1 MNNLKLKREKAK
13 PQFKI
18 GKFLILSCTFAF
30 CLFTFTFLTS
40 CARKEISTAQTEP
53 STISKGNNYKIG
65 VILPLTGK
73 YTVYGES
80 TLHGIECASGIFSPC
95 EAPIKAELVIK
106 DDMGLPDKAAAAVE
120 ELATKDKVNVIIGP
134 LSSSSIEAAARK
146 AQELQVPLISLSQK
160 EGVTS
165 IGDFVFGVSL
175 TAAAQVDTIA
185 EWATKTKKLKTFS
198 VFYPLNTYGQT
209 YKQLFINAI
218 NNSKG
223 KIVGVN
229 SYGETTLDFT
239 ELFKSGNIKSDAI
252 FIPDS
257 YRAVG
262 YIASYL
268 PSEGAGKIQLLG
280 VNRWNNPDLA
290 ELAGDAIEGAVFVDG
305 FFDSSRSPSVQKF
318 VGSFREAY
326 GLAPTILE
334 SQGFDAAR
342 LALKA
347 LQLTGGAHAVDV
359 RNSLLQIPE
368 VDGSTGGI
376 SFDQNREAQKRLFL
390 LTVKNGRIVELEGS
404 NIAAPPKKDKYGEPV
419 QQKGDIKKEKY

>member
-1 MNNLKLKREKAK
+1 MKKISCILLLVSCVLLQPACAK
-13 PQFKI
+13 KEA
-18 GKFLILSCTFAF
+18 S
-30 CLFTFTFLTS
+30 TS
-40 CARKEISTAQTEP
+40 QTQTP
-53 STISKGNNYKIG
+53 ALSKGNNYRIG
-65 VILPLTGK
+65 IILPLTGK

-80 TLHGIECASGIFSPC
+80 TLHGIECAAGIFTPC

-106 DDMGLPDKAAAAVE
+106 DDEGLPDKAAAAVE
-120 ELATKDKVNVIIGP
+120 ELVTKDRVNVIIGP

-146 AQELQVPLISLSQK
+146 AQGLQVPLISLSQK
-160 EGVTS
+160 EGVAG
-165 IGDFVFGVSL
+165 IGDFIFGVSL
-175 TAAAQVDTIA
+175 TAAAQVGTIA

-198 VFYPLNTYGQT
+198 IFYPLNTYGQT
-209 YKQLFINAI
+209 YKQLFVNAI
-218 NNSKG
+218 NKSKG
-223 KIVGVN
+223 KIVNVN

-239 ELFKSGNIKSDAI
+239 GLFKEGDAKSDAI

-268 PSEGAGKIQLLG
+268 PTTGTEKIQLLG
-280 VNRWNNPDLA
+280 VNRWNNPELA

-318 VGSFREAY
+318 VSSFREAY

-342 LALKA
+342 LAIKA
-347 LQLTGGAHAVDV
+347 LQLTGGGHAVDV

-368 VDGSTGGI
+368 AEGSTGSV

-390 LTVKNGRIVELEGS
+390 LTVKNGSIVELEGS
-404 NIAAPPKKDKYGEPV
+404 NVAAPPKKDKYGEPV
-419 QQKGDIKKEKY
+419 QQKGDNKQEKY